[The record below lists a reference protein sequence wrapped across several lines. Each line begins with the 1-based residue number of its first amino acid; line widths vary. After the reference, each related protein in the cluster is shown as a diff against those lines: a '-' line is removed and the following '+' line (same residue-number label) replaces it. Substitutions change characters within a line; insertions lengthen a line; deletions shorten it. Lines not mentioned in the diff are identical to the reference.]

1 MLSNVDGSDTGAL
14 DKTDPKYFLSC
25 LGGGWPKNVS
35 RGPVKNVTLF
45 AGIIL
50 LDNTPG
56 RSMIE
61 VVPVLE
67 YVRAVGPMLP
77 NITTEQ
83 EYGSPGLKHIFVYIW
98 TRAELSFIPSHKM
111 KFSIKWKPSKQ
122 TSMFLLLVIYLS
134 SCLYITDMVET
145 YLATMSHCTSRG

>member
-1 MLSNVDGSDTGAL
+1 
-14 DKTDPKYFLSC
+14 
-25 LGGGWPKNVS
+25 
-35 RGPVKNVTLF
+35 
-45 AGIIL
+45 
-50 LDNTPG
+50 
-56 RSMIE
+56 MIE

-134 SCLYITDMVET
+134 SCLYIIYMVET
-145 YLATMSHCTSRG
+145 YLATISHCTSWG